1 MYIPSIIFEIKYQK
15 YSPPSPPPTPNYNCL
30 INIIWARSILLDQND
45 ASKYA
50 AKDLK
55 EVNSVKLLKSHG
67 SRTPIPR

>member
-15 YSPPSPPPTPNYNCL
+15 YPPPPP
-30 INIIWARSILLDQND
+30 IIFAWSISFGQDVLLDQND

-50 AKDLK
+50 AQDLK
-55 EVNSVKLLKSHG
+55 EVNSIKLFKSHG